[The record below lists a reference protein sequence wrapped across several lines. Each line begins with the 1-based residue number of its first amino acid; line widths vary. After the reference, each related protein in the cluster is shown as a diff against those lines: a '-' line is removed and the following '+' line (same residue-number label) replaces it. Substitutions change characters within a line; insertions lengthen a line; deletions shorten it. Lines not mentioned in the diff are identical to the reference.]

1 MTDIVKP
8 IARKKTTHLIH
19 CGTNNLPS
27 TELSEFP
34 QKNGLVSLVSS
45 MNQDTIVIFS
55 GIISHVDNNGK
66 YTDKVVKVNK
76 PIMDVVV

>member
-45 MNQDTIVIFS
+45 MNRDTVIFL